1 MLIFRDP
8 QYLYLLA
15 ILPVLV
21 AIYMWSTLRT
31 RRKLRKLG
39 DLHMLKALMPQR
51 STLRQ
56 HVKFSLLMLLL
67 ALVVLVLAR
76 PQYGLKQGQET
87 SSGIEAVVMMD
98 VSNSMLARD
107 VTPSRLDRAKLLV
120 SNLIDRMNNDKVA
133 LGVFAGEA
141 YPQLPITSDYA
152 AAKLFLDALSPQM
165 VTLQG
170 TNIGAAISLAEKS
183 FTDNKEVGKAI
194 ILITDGENHEEGSV
208 EAAKEAAKH
217 GINIYVI
224 GVGTTQGAEIPTSS
238 GPLTDNQG
246 NVVNTALN
254 EQMCRETAQ
263 AGKGIYLHLD
273 QTNSAQEELLNQ
285 LSRLK
290 QSKSTTSFTE
300 RDEQFQAVALVALFV
315 LIMEV
320 FIMETKN
327 SLFRRFKLFKSR
339 K

>member
-15 ILPVLV
+15 VLPVLV

-56 HVKFSLLMLLL
+56 HVKFSLLTLLL

-246 NVVNTALN
+246 NVVHTALN

>member
-1 MLIFRDP
+1 M
-8 QYLYLLA
+8 
-15 ILPVLV
+15 
-21 AIYMWSTLRT
+21 
-31 RRKLRKLG
+31 
-39 DLHMLKALMPQR
+39 
-51 STLRQ
+51 
-56 HVKFSLLMLLL
+56 
-67 ALVVLVLAR
+67 
-76 PQYGLKQGQET
+76 
-87 SSGIEAVVMMD
+87 
-98 VSNSMLARD
+98 
-107 VTPSRLDRAKLLV
+107 
-120 SNLIDRMNNDKVA
+120 
-133 LGVFAGEA
+133 
-141 YPQLPITSDYA
+141 
-152 AAKLFLDALSPQM
+152 
-165 VTLQG
+165 
-170 TNIGAAISLAEKS
+170 
-183 FTDNKEVGKAI
+183 
-194 ILITDGENHEEGSV
+194 
-208 EAAKEAAKH
+208 
-217 GINIYVI
+217 I

-246 NVVNTALN
+246 NVVHTALN

>member
-56 HVKFSLLMLLL
+56 HVKFSLLTLLL

-208 EAAKEAAKH
+208 EAAKEATKH